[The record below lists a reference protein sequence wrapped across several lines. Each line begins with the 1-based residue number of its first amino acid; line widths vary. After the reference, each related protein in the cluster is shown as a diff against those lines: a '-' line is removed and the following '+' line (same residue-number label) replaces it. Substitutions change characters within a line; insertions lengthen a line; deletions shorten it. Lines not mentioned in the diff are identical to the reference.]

1 MLLCSSEGTCRCIIV
16 FTTSHRHSIPA
27 VLASHFCADA
37 LDRALP
43 MDAQE
48 AITDVGEVMGAG
60 EEPGGSPDHQH
71 ANGASSSGLPAA
83 SEEAS
88 EEEPI
93 RKRCVQAAPSPIV
106 APPLF
111 LSAAGCLHASPD
123 QHATIVPLH
132 APCTSLPTYQP
143 AVSPPPALLSLA
155 GFGFCECRARR
166 SPARSRAWSRS
177 WRPSGHSTTSSQ
189 SL

>member
-1 MLLCSSEGTCRCIIV
+1 
-16 FTTSHRHSIPA
+16 
-27 VLASHFCADA
+27 
-37 LDRALP
+37 

-93 RKRCVQAAPSPIV
+93 RKRCVQAAPGPIV

-111 LSAAGCLHASPD
+111 LSAAGCLYASPD

-132 APCTSLPTYQP
+132 APCNVHEPANVPACRLTAARLAVARRLWFLRMPRPSVAGSIKSLEQELETFRAQYNLITESLNVKKVCRLQRLL
-143 AVSPPPALLSLA
+143 ASPLAQETTAPLLSA
-155 GFGFCECRARR
+155 PCSTAR
-166 SPARSRAWSRS
+166 
-177 WRPSGHSTTSSQ
+177 H
-189 SL
+189 